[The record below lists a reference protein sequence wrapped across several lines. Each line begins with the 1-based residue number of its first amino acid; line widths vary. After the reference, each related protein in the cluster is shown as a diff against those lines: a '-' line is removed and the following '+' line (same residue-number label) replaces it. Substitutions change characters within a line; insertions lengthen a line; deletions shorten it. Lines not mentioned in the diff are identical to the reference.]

1 MNDKEKYEA
10 IKKAGMKLYVDR
22 ACALHPKDYDYQ
34 SKIIKIMQDLFLLA
48 WSWGWADAKQDYTL
62 PTEQNNN

>member
-1 MNDKEKYEA
+1 MTDKEKY
-10 IKKAGMKLYVDR
+10 KAVKNAEMKLCYDR
-22 ACALHPKDYDYQ
+22 ACELHPKDYDYQ
-34 SKIIKIMQDLFLLA
+34 SKIIKIMRKLFLSA